1 MRWGWGSLIGWRA
14 LIMRAS
20 QQVIRAH
27 PEYRRDL
34 DEQLCT
40 RLLFALLNLGEMLAW
55 LSQPPCQL
63 TLIPATPRAR
73 VRDPLSNEL
82 VHVHGLLLFLSAKE
96 CTDTTKACQ

>member
-1 MRWGWGSLIGWRA
+1 
-14 LIMRAS
+14 MRAS
-20 QQVIRAH
+20 QQVISAH

-34 DEQLCT
+34 DEQLCP

-55 LSQPPCQL
+55 LAQPPCQL

-73 VRDPLSNEL
+73 LSDPRSNEL
-82 VHVHGLLLFLSAKE
+82 VHVHGLLLLLSSKE